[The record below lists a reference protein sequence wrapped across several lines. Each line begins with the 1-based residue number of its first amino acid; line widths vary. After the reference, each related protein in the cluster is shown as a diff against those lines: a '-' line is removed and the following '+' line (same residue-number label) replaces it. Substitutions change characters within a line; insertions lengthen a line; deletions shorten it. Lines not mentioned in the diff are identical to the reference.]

1 MFYIKE
7 TNNEV
12 IKYEV
17 KLDIEKLKYLR
28 KEIVDNLSVI
38 KHKDYEADGVPFP
51 YFFTNNDVRNYEA
64 TRTGKY
70 KEYFEEDRPIYR
82 IKYDLYHHPK
92 LANYIDMVLD
102 GNIKGLI
109 KLLAHKDSYLKK
121 EDEYSETLDNLN
133 FEFEQEL
140 KKSSRNIDNINKLSK
155 KIKKLR
161 NNEYKAR
168 KKREIEMSYYNEVM
182 NCLTITEVDRIDKD
196 TIKRVEEFQG
206 ISYTK
211 KNRH

>member
-1 MFYIKE
+1 MYYIE
-7 TNNEV
+7 EIDNEV

-17 KLDIEKLKYLR
+17 KLDTEQLKYLR

-38 KHKDYEADGVPFP
+38 KHKDYETDGVPFSS
-51 YFFTNNDVRNYEA
+51 FFTDNDVRNYEA

-82 IKYDLYHHPK
+82 LKYDIYQHPK
-92 LANYIDMVLD
+92 LANYIDMILE

-109 KLLAHKDSYLKK
+109 KLLAHKDSYLKEEEK
-121 EDEYSETLDNLN
+121 YRETLDDLN
-133 FEFEQEL
+133 IEFEQEL
-140 KKSSRNIDNINKLSK
+140 MKSSRNIDNINKLSR

-161 NNEYKAR
+161 NKEYKAR
-168 KKREIEMSYYNEVM
+168 KNRKIEMSYYNEVM
-182 NCLTITEVDRIDKD
+182 NCLTLTEVDRIDKD
-196 TIKRVEEFQG
+196 TIRKVEKFQG

-211 KNRH
+211 K

>member
-1 MFYIKE
+1 MYYIE
-7 TNNEV
+7 EIDNEV

-17 KLDIEKLKYLR
+17 KLDTEQLKYLR

-38 KHKDYEADGVPFP
+38 KHKDYETDGVPFSS
-51 YFFTNNDVRNYEA
+51 FFTDNDVRNYEA

-82 IKYDLYHHPK
+82 LKYDIYQHPK
-92 LANYIDMVLD
+92 LANYIDMILE

-109 KLLAHKDSYLKK
+109 KLLAHKDSYLKEEEK
-121 EDEYSETLDNLN
+121 YRETLDDLN
-133 FEFEQEL
+133 IEFEQEL
-140 KKSSRNIDNINKLSK
+140 IKSSRNIDNINKLSR

-161 NNEYKAR
+161 NKEYKAR
-168 KKREIEMSYYNEVM
+168 KNRKIEMSYYNEVM
-182 NCLTITEVDRIDKD
+182 NCLTLTEVDRIDKD
-196 TIKRVEEFQG
+196 TIRKVEKFQG

-211 KNRH
+211 K